1 MLNRHSSVNRG
12 FTLIELLIAML
23 VMSLVMYIGSLSFS
37 TFSQRW
43 QKDIGNFN
51 YEVNKAKNLMLLEKM
66 LRGVSNYIVKN
77 DNDEMIYFFKGN
89 AKYLLF
95 VTNNPLLNPKS
106 PALVR
111 LSVTVLQNGKQQ
123 LKYEEASFEHSSLIN
138 AKKLPQPHFTK
149 VLFTDDN
156 IRFNFYGWENQ
167 NQRAAFFERVENVT
181 PKWLPEYFAEKTG
194 MLPYAINIT
203 WAENEP
209 IIFPLANDNAYQLM
223 FSHNVKDNG

>member
-1 MLNRHSSVNRG
+1 MLSKHSNRDRG

-23 VMSLVMYIGSLSFS
+23 VMSLIMYIGSLSFS

-43 QKDIGNFN
+43 QKDIGSFN
-51 YEVNKAKNLMLLEKM
+51 HEVNKAKNLVLLQQM
-66 LRGVSNYIVKN
+66 LRDVSNYIVKN

-95 VTNNPLLNPKS
+95 VTNNPIFNPKS

-111 LSVTVLQNGKQQ
+111 LSITVLQNGKQQ
-123 LKYEEASFEHSSLIN
+123 LKYEEASFEHSPLIN
-138 AKKLPQPHFTK
+138 AAKLLRPQFSK

-156 IRFNFYGWENQ
+156 IRFNFYGWEDQ
-167 NQRAAFFERVENVT
+167 NQRAAFFDGEEKVS